1 MTAQARIWHWQD
13 RTGHGHDDDGYG
25 VNQVDKRQSKSCL
38 VLSRFVSCVIA
49 SATLQ
54 YGYSTYSY
62 RNEAPSFKVQGH
74 GKNEREQR
82 SKLKNKKK
90 KRERQRQGSLIRQTI
105 HYSTDLRK
113 TTGIKHQCTML
124 IIPRNHIMTSFKM
137 HVPFNKRTRINTN
150 FFWCKSLTLNT
161 TYRTLPRVYQRYDI
175 PLS

>member
-1 MTAQARIWHWQD
+1 MCIVLAVPDRYDNTGQDLTLTGQD
-13 RTGHGHDDDGYG
+13 RKGHGHDDDGYG
-25 VNQVDKRQSKSCL
+25 VNQVDKRQSKSYL

-90 KRERQRQGSLIRQTI
+90 KRETE
-105 HYSTDLRK
+105 
-113 TTGIKHQCTML
+113 
-124 IIPRNHIMTSFKM
+124 
-137 HVPFNKRTRINTN
+137 TR
-150 FFWCKSLTLNT
+150 FSNT
-161 TYRTLPRVYQRYDI
+161 TDDTLQY
-175 PLS
+175 